1 MATHNGDAA
10 ELLAAKYV
18 RVTRRCHNGMVEFD
32 FAIGEPELFAELV
45 LPQSAFEEFC
55 RSNAV
60 IDMADHP
67 SMNDGHTMRLSRVL
81 SGQGE

>member
-1 MATHNGDAA
+1 MATLKGDAA

-18 RVTRRCHNGMVEFD
+18 RVTRRRHNGMVDFD

-45 LPQSAFEEFC
+45 LPQSAFDEFC
-55 RSNAV
+55 RINAV

-67 SMNDGHTMRLSRVL
+67 SMNDDRTVRLSRVL
-81 SGQGE
+81 SGQKE

>member
-1 MATHNGDAA
+1 MAPCDSDAA
-10 ELLAAKYV
+10 ALLAAKYV
-18 RVTRRCHNGMVEFD
+18 RVTRRRDNGMVEFD

-55 RSNAV
+55 RMNAV

-67 SMNDGHTMRLSRVL
+67 CMNDGRTMRLSRVL
-81 SGQGE
+81 SGQEE